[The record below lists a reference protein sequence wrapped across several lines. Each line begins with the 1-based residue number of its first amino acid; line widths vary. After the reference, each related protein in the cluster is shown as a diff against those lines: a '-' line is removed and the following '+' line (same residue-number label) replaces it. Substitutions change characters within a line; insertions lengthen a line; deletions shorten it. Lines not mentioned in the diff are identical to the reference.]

1 MAEKD
6 KTSTDNLKGLKA
18 YVTDINSALR
28 EHLGLKKNERIPMQ
42 YPMLVM
48 KTAMDMRMLDRIAY
62 EIEREPWLVDPDLIG
77 VSGQP
82 KNAQTPL
89 LATYEKNLYY
99 GCDMENDNEDIKV
112 WFSDDDQVYK
122 ILAKWNSGVQIAF
135 LDQVVLGTFAAT
147 PATTLGIAGGVAALA
162 PLGGAYDSTNKYI
175 ETHPNT

>member
-6 KTSTDNLKGLKA
+6 KTSTDNIKGLKA
-18 YVTDINSALR
+18 YVTVINSALR

-42 YPMLVM
+42 YHMLVM

-89 LATYEKNLYY
+89 LATYEKMSARVTDDFYNL
-99 GCDMENDNEDIKV
+99 GLTARKQAQKTEEVSSQPDKLSNLLEDIK
-112 WFSDDDQVYK
+112 
-122 ILAKWNSGVQIAF
+122 
-135 LDQVVLGTFAAT
+135 
-147 PATTLGIAGGVAALA
+147 
-162 PLGGAYDSTNKYI
+162 
-175 ETHPNT
+175 

>member
-18 YVTDINSALR
+18 YVTVINSALR

-42 YPMLVM
+42 YHMLVM

-89 LATYEKNLYY
+89 LATYEKMSARVTDDFYNL
-99 GCDMENDNEDIKV
+99 GLTARKQAQKTEEVSSQPDKLSNLLEDIK
-112 WFSDDDQVYK
+112 
-122 ILAKWNSGVQIAF
+122 
-135 LDQVVLGTFAAT
+135 
-147 PATTLGIAGGVAALA
+147 
-162 PLGGAYDSTNKYI
+162 
-175 ETHPNT
+175 

>member
-42 YPMLVM
+42 YHMLVM

-89 LATYEKNLYY
+89 LATYEKMSARVTDDFYNL
-99 GCDMENDNEDIKV
+99 GLTARKQAQKTEEVSSQPDKLSNLLEDIK
-112 WFSDDDQVYK
+112 
-122 ILAKWNSGVQIAF
+122 
-135 LDQVVLGTFAAT
+135 
-147 PATTLGIAGGVAALA
+147 
-162 PLGGAYDSTNKYI
+162 
-175 ETHPNT
+175 